1 MRSFFW
7 FSEQDEYIDIGD
19 ERNEQ
24 YGEEKKGIP
33 ELRHQQLRPQPTTR
47 DQKPFLTESK
57 RAIDSSASEI
67 FRRKSGK

>member
-24 YGEEKKGIP
+24 YGEEKGIP
-33 ELRHQQLRPQPTTR
+33 NLRYQQLRPQQTTR
-47 DQKPFLTESK
+47 DQKSFLTKSK
-57 RAIDSSASEI
+57 RAIDSSVSEI
-67 FRRKSGK
+67 FRRKSAK